1 MKCTICGKE
10 AVYVIK
16 GTTTG
21 YCDAHARQCFADTSY
36 LATIEQEA
44 QRLQDVVDDN

>member
-1 MKCTICGKE
+1 MKCTICGKK

-21 YCDAHARQCFADTSY
+21 YCDLHAKECFADTSY
-36 LATIEQEA
+36 LATVEGEA
-44 QRLQDVVDDN
+44 KRLRDFIDDV